1 MATDQPPNDPSAAQ
15 SGDENTRA
23 PQAHG
28 ASATP
33 PPPPYGK
40 PPGEY
45 DAQQP
50 GYQEAPQG
58 YQQAPQ
64 GYQQA
69 PQGYQQGPQH
79 GYQQPQGYYQQTP
92 QAPGAY
98 QQAPPPA
105 AYPQGYPQGA
115 AGPYYGFPEPKS
127 RLAAGLLGIF
137 LGGLGLHRFYL
148 GYTTLGVVQLL
159 VTFFTFGFGA
169 IWGFVEGIMI
179 LAGAQS
185 FRTDSRGVPLRE

>member
-33 PPPPYGK
+33 PPLPYGK

-45 DAQQP
+45 DAQHP
-50 GYQEAPQG
+50 GYQE
-58 YQQAPQ
+58 APQ

-127 RLAAGLLGIF
+127 RLAAGLLAW
-137 LGGLGLHRFYL
+137 
-148 GYTTLGVVQLL
+148 GYTA
-159 VTFFTFGFGA
+159 FTSGTPRWESCSSLSRSSPSASVPSGA
-169 IWGFVEGIMI
+169 SSKE
-179 LAGAQS
+179 S
-185 FRTDSRGVPLRE
+185 

>member
-1 MATDQPPNDPSAAQ
+1 MATDQPPNDSSAEQ
-15 SGDENTRA
+15 NGGEHTPA

-45 DAQQP
+45 DPQQP

-64 GYQQA
+64 PGYQQA
-69 PQGYQQGPQH
+69 PH
-79 GYQQPQGYYQQTP
+79 GYQQPPQGYHQS
-92 QAPGAY
+92 QAPGPY
-98 QQAPPPA
+98 QQVPPPG

-137 LGGLGLHRFYL
+137 LGGLGIHRFYL